1 MYTRIQSQVIK
12 LAVDELLLFAQ
23 YGWNSTRVC
32 LQLRSLR
39 HRPICPHR
47 CPGLRRQAR
56 ATLADLQARAEAD
69 KTCKLWLKLENEM
82 WLLRAIIDYFD
93 RRADHHAGPGGAT
106 MVQAYNDEQL
116 VEYYRDQDGHRPK
129 TNAPEPRYKSIGT
142 QATFDA
148 QAAQGP
154 QGQA

>member
-1 MYTRIQSQVIK
+1 MVRIPPESACSCALYDIDQ
-12 LAVDELLLFAQ
+12 FALI
-23 YGWNSTRVC
+23 GVH
-32 LQLRSLR
+32 LRDSEGTPLPR
-39 HRPICPHR
+39 LDLE
-47 CPGLRRQAR
+47 GLRRQAR

-116 VEYYRDQDGHRPK
+116 VEMYYRDQDGHRPK
-129 TNAPEPRYKSIGT
+129 TNAPESRYKSIGT
-142 QATFDA
+142 QTTFDA
-148 QAAQGP
+148 QAAQDP
-154 QGQA
+154 QG